1 MSDISITPILGA
13 QARMTEHR
21 STSKLIDQLTL
32 EGLSVLRDARKEN
45 AHDYDITGSLR
56 VCEICQ
62 THTRFLFLQIGR
74 RSDCLVAGSQF
85 QPES

>member
-13 QARMTEHR
+13 RARMTEHR
-21 STSKLIDQLTL
+21 STSKLIGQLTL
-32 EGLSVLRDARKEN
+32 EGLSVVRDASKEN

-56 VCEICQ
+56 ACEICRL
-62 THTRFLFLQIGR
+62 HIRFFFLQSGR
-74 RSDCLVAGSQF
+74 RRDCLVAGSQF